1 MRQLTILILLLPFLS
16 FSQNLVGTWVKANEK
31 EIGIR
36 FSENGN
42 LELVDLKQPE
52 NKVLRNITIT
62 YQKVK
67 DNKDTF
73 LIIQM
78 FKNEKVFETKK
89 IKYFYKKRKL
99 YLPNFLERNNVETVR
114 HYEDEYAKLSKRE
127 LKKIFRKS

>member
-1 MRQLTILILLLPFLS
+1 MKKILILTILLPFFG

-36 FSENGN
+36 FFENGK

-67 DNKDTF
+67 DNQDTF
-73 LIIQM
+73 LIIQL
-78 FKNEKVFETKK
+78 FKNEQVFETKK
-89 IKYFYKKRKL
+89 IKYLFKKHKL
-99 YLPNFLERNNVETVR
+99 YLPNFLKSNGVETIR
-114 HYEDEYAKLSKRE
+114 NYEDEYRKLSKKE
-127 LKKIFRKS
+127 LKKYSKK